1 MDISSVSIDPTVSS
15 STAATPPDTT
25 PIPTNPRP
33 PTAVSLIDSAAI
45 QPQYLDAAIQS
56 LY

>member
-33 PTAVSLIDSAAI
+33 PAAVSLIDSAAI